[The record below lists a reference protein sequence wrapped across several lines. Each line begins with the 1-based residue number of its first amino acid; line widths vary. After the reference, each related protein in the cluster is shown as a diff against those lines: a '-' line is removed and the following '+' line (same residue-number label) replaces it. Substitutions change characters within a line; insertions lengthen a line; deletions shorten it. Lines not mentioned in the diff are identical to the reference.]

1 MTDTHETVIQCYL
14 MFGLLISYTVCMS
27 RNHQLII
34 LYLFLG
40 LRRKLLNMLYNDDEI
55 QISPL
60 INYFVGTNKLDI
72 EDLVYIMEEKKR
84 KKRVG
89 RFLSVI
95 KHRFDKATYEDL
107 KYQIDQQN
115 EDILQN

>member
-1 MTDTHETVIQCYL
+1 
-14 MFGLLISYTVCMS
+14 MFGLLISYTVCKS

-40 LRRKLLNMLYNDDEI
+40 LRRELLNMLYNDDEF
-55 QISPL
+55 QIFTL
-60 INYFVGTNKLDI
+60 INHFVGTSKLDI
-72 EDLVYIMEEKKR
+72 EDLVYILEDKKR
-84 KKRVG
+84 KKRVR

-95 KHRFDKATYEDL
+95 EHRFDKATYEDL

-115 EDILQN
+115 EDILQNCDEDGCEIG